1 MAIRRPPTTFSDS
14 ITGADL
20 ASDIAIS
27 TTGNIATTG
36 SGTLTSAGA
45 FTASGGIAN
54 AGTISAGTIGTS
66 VTGFGLI
73 RNAQQFRLVGD
84 VDGSG
89 GAGDAGAVIG
99 KDSSG
104 NNVLE
109 EVDTDYQRH
118 GTSIWSN
125 TNGVFSC
132 SVTGIFLCHW
142 CVSYSDATGGDM
154 ADPNVQISTNSGGA
168 FNARSVAWI
177 HLSASEPTAMPVT
190 NSFMF
195 DVSNSSTFRLRFMQ
209 SLTNNV
215 ATTTHLKG
223 STSATYTNILFI
235 RLGDT

>member
-1 MAIRRPPTTFSDS
+1 MSKLNVDEIRSADRSTSSSANMTF
-14 ITGADL
+14 AD
-20 ASDIAIS
+20 D
-27 TTGNIATTG
+27 GNVSLG
-36 SGTLTSAGA
+36 GTL
-45 FTASGGIAN
+45 
-54 AGTISAGTIGTS
+54 SAGTIGTS

-104 NNVLE
+104 SNVLE
-109 EVDTDYQRH
+109 EIDTDYQRH

-142 CVSYSDATGGDM
+142 CVVYSDATGGDM
-154 ADPNVQISTNSGGA
+154 ADPNVQISTNSGSS
-168 FNARSVAWI
+168 FTARSVNWI
-177 HLSASEPTAMPVT
+177 HLSSSEPTAMPAT
-190 NSFMF
+190 QNFMF

-223 STSATYTNILFI
+223 STTATYTNILFI

>member
-1 MAIRRPPTTFSDS
+1 MSSDLKVTNIKHES
-14 ITGADL
+14 SSSNNLVL
-20 ASDIAIS
+20 ASDG
-27 TTGNIATTG
+27 TTTV
-36 SGTLTSAGA
+36 SGAL
-45 FTASGGIAN
+45 TASGGIAN

-84 VDGSG
+84 IDGSG
-89 GAGDAGAVIG
+89 GAGDAGAVLG

-104 NNVLE
+104 SNVLE

-154 ADPNVQISTNSGGA
+154 ADPSVQISTNSGSN
-168 FNARSVAWI
+168 FTARSVAWI
-177 HLSASEPTAMPVT
+177 HLSNAEPTAMPVT

-195 DVSNSSTFRLRFMQ
+195 DVSDSSTFRLRLMQ
-209 SLTNNV
+209 STTNNV
-215 ATTTHLKG
+215 ATTTHIKG
-223 STSATYTNILFI
+223 STNASYTNILFI

>member
-1 MAIRRPPTTFSDS
+1 SVSSSANMTF
-14 ITGADL
+14 AD
-20 ASDIAIS
+20 D
-27 TTGNIATTG
+27 GNVSLG
-36 SGTLTSAGA
+36 GTL
-45 FTASGGIAN
+45 
-54 AGTISAGTIGTS
+54 SAGTIGTS

-84 VDGSG
+84 VAGSQTT
-89 GAGDAGAVIG
+89 GDASAVIG

-142 CVSYSDATGGDM
+142 CVVFSDATGGDK
-154 ADPNVQISTNSGGA
+154 ADPNVQISTNSGS
-168 FNARSVAWI
+168 NYTARSVAWI
-177 HLSASEPTAMPVT
+177 HLSSAEPTAMPAT

-209 SLTNNV
+209 SLSNNV
-215 ATTTHLKG
+215 ASSTDLKG
-223 STSATYTNILFI
+223 STNANYTNILFI

>member
-1 MAIRRPPTTFSDS
+1 MSKLNVDEIRSADRSTSSSANMTF
-14 ITGADL
+14 AD
-20 ASDIAIS
+20 D
-27 TTGNIATTG
+27 GNVSLG
-36 SGTLTSAGA
+36 GTL
-45 FTASGGIAN
+45 
-54 AGTISAGTIGTS
+54 SAGTIGTS

-104 NNVLE
+104 SNVLE
-109 EVDTDYQRH
+109 EIDTDYQRH

-142 CVSYSDATGGDM
+142 CVVYSDATGGDM
-154 ADPNVQISTNSGGA
+154 ADPNVQISTNSGSN
-168 FNARSVAWI
+168 FTARSVNWI
-177 HLSASEPTAMPVT
+177 HLSSGEPTAMPAT
-190 NSFMF
+190 QNFMF

-223 STSATYTNILFI
+223 STTATYTNILFI